1 MLPPATTLSSSSSYA
16 SSPRP
21 AYQPPASL
29 LSSPSPPCKA
39 LPPLLSALIA
49 ATPGIAVA
57 STRCRGPPTQ
67 PSCSGRRRVIASDRS
82 THSRTTTSEQL
93 QKVAPSSTPL
103 FFIAIVPKPFF
114 PVAKPS
120 FTVALISSSSSL
132 PTSRCHLLSQPQ
144 LPPSTAPAPC
154 FLYHCSHHNLLLGR
168 ALLYHQ
174 GTLALSSSLTA
185 VVAPKHRRDCCPS
198 YHCRRSPL
206 FLPSAP
212 HDVAA
217 SSLAAATLTTEVV
230 SYRALTDAPPCCHCC
245 TSLLPLLPPPSPTLP
260 LLPPPSPTSFSIYW

>member
-1 MLPPATTLSSSSSYA
+1 MLPPATTLSSSSSYT

-29 LSSPSPPCKA
+29 LSSPSPPCKG
-39 LPPLLSALIA
+39 LPPLLPALIA

-57 STRCRGPPTQ
+57 STRCR
-67 PSCSGRRRVIASDRS
+67 A
-82 THSRTTTSEQL
+82 
-93 QKVAPSSTPL
+93 
-103 FFIAIVPKPFF
+103 KPFF
-114 PVAKPS
+114 LVAKPS
-120 FTVALISSSSSL
+120 STVALISSSSSL

-144 LPPSTAPAPC
+144 LPPSAAPAPC
-154 FLYHCSHHNLLLGR
+154 FLCRCSHHNLLLGR

-174 GTLALSSSLTA
+174 GTLALSSSPTA

-212 HDVAA
+212 HDAAA
-217 SSLAAATLTTEVV
+217 SSLAAATLTTEGV